1 MSRKGMTGMI
11 RLHKWQ
17 LDEKRRNLVELEKMR
32 DDLKQNL
39 TDLQNELI
47 AEQKKVASSPVVS
60 ITYAGYAQNVMA
72 RRVNIVNS
80 ILEIDASIEEV
91 KDQVAEAFKEL
102 KKFEVVEQRERER
115 EMTERG
121 RRQQIELDELAIN
134 MHRRRQ
140 KTGQL

>member
-39 TDLQNELI
+39 IDIQNELI
-47 AEQKKVASSPVVS
+47 AEQQKVAESPIVS

-80 ILEIDASIEEV
+80 MLEIDVSIEEV

-102 KKFEVVEQRERER
+102 KKYEVVEQRERER
-115 EMTERG
+115 ELAEGR
-121 RRQQIELDELAIN
+121 RRQQNDLDELSLN
-134 MHRRRQ
+134 MHRRRAS
-140 KTGQL
+140 L

>member
-17 LDEKRRNLVELEKMR
+17 LDEKRRNMADLEKMKE
-32 DDLKQNL
+32 DLLQNL
-39 TDLQNELI
+39 TDLQEELI
-47 AEQKKVASSPVVS
+47 REQKKISETSVVN
-60 ITYAGYAQNVMA
+60 IGYAAYAQQVMV

-80 ILEIDASIEEV
+80 MVEIDISIEAM

-102 KKFEVVEQRERER
+102 KKYEVVEQRQRDRELADR
-115 EMTERG
+115 N
-121 RRQQIELDELAIN
+121 RRQQSEMDELAIN

-140 KTGQL
+140 KLG

>member
-17 LDEKRRNLVELEKMR
+17 LDEKRRNMVELEKMKS
-32 DDLKQNL
+32 DLLQNL

-47 AEQKKVASSPVVS
+47 REQQKIASSSV
-60 ITYAGYAQNVMA
+60 INIGYAAYAQQVMV

-80 ILEIDASIEEV
+80 MVEIEVSIEDM

-102 KKFEVVEQRERER
+102 KKYEVVEQRQRER
-115 EMTERG
+115 KLADFKL
-121 RRQQIELDELAIN
+121 RQQSEADELSIN
-134 MHRRRQ
+134 LYRRRQ
-140 KTGQL
+140 RQG